1 MALALLAFAAVPAA
15 AYELIAGTATGDEVR
30 SGGKV
35 TMGGKL
41 GGYGSLL
48 QASNSGF
55 GETTLIL
62 ECCGEAASLAGDA
75 ANGINLNEFSA
86 DDLEAQILAK
96 YGQKNMCTK
105 ASADAVAEVG
115 CNYAY
120 SFKNKNWADVAYA
133 ALCVPSDVCSIDV
146 VGMTKGTK
154 IGYSVVEQILN
165 SNAGDLM
172 YAGYGP
178 IGNCLDGMN
187 AVNVG
192 KTSKFVKQVPSY
204 VELVPG
210 IKIPTGKNKDGIVF
224 EGMKEQGLV
233 QMLGTC
239 EPTADNGMLYV
250 YKNKFW
256 DADTG
261 LVNIAGFLDEKAE
274 QEKMQQIEEEK
285 AKVEDQIESAED
297 KATELGL
304 LKEKPATKPAAA
316 PPAPPAAAA
325 PPAPPAAAAPPAPP
339 AAAAPPAP
347 PAAAAPPAPA
357 ATEPAVTL
365 DPMEKLEEIANTA
378 SKAKEA
384 AEEAEETHVD
394 PETAA
399 AKVLGAALDKAEE
412 TKAEEVTAPAEL
424 AKPSATIDALA
435 AGVKELAAAAPAELA
450 KPSATLDA
458 VAAGVKD
465 SAAAM
470 QAAAEKTAA
479 DLAASQEAA
488 QKAAEEAAQKLQE
501 QTEQAAADAKEAAD
515 KLAAQ
520 TQAAAD
526 KLAAQTKAA
535 LKETANKL
543 TAQTQAAQEA
553 AEQHVGAVA
562 KATEE
567 QAAAV
572 KKAAETHAAAI
583 QQAAEDHSAALKD
596 AIATG
601 VASTEE
607 SPAVAKKAAA
617 AVGIESRRLTL
628 LI

>member
-75 ANGINLNEFSA
+75 TNSVNLNEFSA
-86 DDLEAQILAK
+86 DDFEAQILAK

-105 ASADAVAEVG
+105 ASADDVAKSK

-120 SFKNKNWADVAYA
+120 SFKNKHFADVAYA

-607 SPAVAKKAAA
+607 SPAVA
-617 AVGIESRRLTL
+617 
-628 LI
+628 